1 MTVWRPATHE
11 IDPLLEAV
19 ASTARA
25 TILATASSINAPAAS
40 VDGIRSQRLRDGR
53 DLRLKL
59 STHCLEQEQRGP
71 GTVVIYAL
79 RGNAVV
85 DNRAGYRVTGQ
96 AVLDVA
102 TRAFLDVECRL
113 EMTGPVV
120 P

>member
-19 ASTARA
+19 AHTARA
-25 TILATASSINAPAAS
+25 TILPTASINIPAAS

-53 DLRLKL
+53 ELRLKL

-71 GTVVIYAL
+71 ATVVIYAL
-79 RGNAVV
+79 LGNAVV
-85 DNRAGYRVTGQ
+85 DNRTGYRVTGQ

-113 EMTGPVV
+113 EMTGPVM